1 MSRFYRRPEVESRTG
16 LGKSEIYRRAA
27 RGDFPKPLKLGRRYT
42 AWVAEEVDRWVH
54 DQIRRVR
61 GAAS

>member
-16 LGKSEIYRRAA
+16 LGKSEIYRREA
-27 RGDFPKPLKLGRRYT
+27 RGEFPKRLKLGARYT
-42 AWVAEEVDRWVH
+42 AWVAEEVDQWVH

-61 GAAS
+61 GSAA